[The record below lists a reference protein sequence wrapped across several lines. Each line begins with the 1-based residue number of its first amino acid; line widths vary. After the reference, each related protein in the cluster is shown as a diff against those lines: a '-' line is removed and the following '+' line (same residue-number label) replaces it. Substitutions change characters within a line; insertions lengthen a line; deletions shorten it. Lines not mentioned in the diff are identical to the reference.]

1 MEQKKNLCAQIPI
14 ALHNRVRAE
23 QTESG
28 KTLNDYITEILTS
41 YFEGGSNMA
50 SRTLAIQISE
60 ELFER
65 LKAHIAAESQR
76 QGRKITQKEFVLA
89 LIEQALEEA

>member
-28 KTLNDYITEILTS
+28 KSLNDYITEILTS
-41 YFEGGSNMA
+41 YYEGGTNMA

-60 ELFER
+60 ELFEK
-65 LKAHIAAESQR
+65 LKAHIAAESQYNSPVISDHHSKKYR
-76 QGRKITQKEFVLA
+76 EHGKIQ
-89 LIEQALEEA
+89 